1 MVDRFLGNYKI
12 LSQLG
17 AGGAG
22 VVYTAQDLRLK
33 RHVALKVL
41 SGQFGADSQAKDRFL
56 AEARA
61 AAALDHPNIG
71 TIHTVEET
79 PEGQLFIV
87 MSLYSGKTLEALIK
101 QGPVPMQQALDY
113 GYQVLQGLHYAH
125 EAGIVHR
132 DIKPANVFVTDRQ
145 LVKILDFGI
154 AKMQDSKLTRDGAV
168 LGTLAYMSPEQLVGK
183 PSIDGRSDLWSWGL
197 TLFELLTSNSTFD
210 AQGMAVVN
218 AILQGQ
224 PRRLEEFL
232 EPSAERDAVQRILD
246 RIITKDADDR
256 FNNALEVA
264 TAIEPLL
271 SDMRYQLTGAMPTAS
286 VQAVVQEVASSTP
299 EIPNNL
305 PSRNRGFFGRERER
319 ARIAELL
326 ADEDTALLCLIGQG
340 GVGKTRLALQVAIE
354 QLAETNFPD
363 GIYFISLDSLE
374 SASDVPLRVAEA
386 LEVDLQDKGWDDIID
401 KVADERL
408 LIVLDN
414 FEHVIEA
421 ADDLDILLESCS
433 GVTVLATSRERLNL
447 EQEQVLD
454 LSGFQLPES
463 IDDDF
468 NDYPATRFFIE
479 VAKRVKRSFAL
490 EPDDKPHVLDICKQ
504 LQGWPLGIE
513 LAAVWVKHMPLAD
526 IAKEISQNIGFL
538 ETRTRN
544 ISERHRSVRAVFDYS
559 WKLLAN
565 DEKDVLRKLSVFR
578 NGFRREAASGIA
590 SAKLAV
596 LASLV
601 DKSLLQVS
609 EHGRYEH
616 HPLIYQFAAEKLS
629 EDPEALATTERAH
642 ALYYA
647 QLLGS
652 LRPSLRGENR
662 KRVTRIVSSELENVR
677 TAWRWSKA
685 HRDVSKE
692 ERAAF
697 KNFYSFLSWLV

>member
-1 MVDRFLGNYKI
+1 LEQVIVERFLGNYKI

-79 PEGQLFIV
+79 PDEQLFIV
-87 MSLYSGKTLEALIK
+87 MSLYSGKTLEAFIK
-101 QGPVPMQQALDY
+101 EGKTPLQQALDY

-154 AKMQDSKLTRDGAV
+154 AKMQDSKLTRAGAV

-183 PSIDGRSDLWSWGL
+183 DVDGRSDLWSWGL
-197 TLFELLTSNSTFD
+197 MLFEMLTGHSAFE

-218 AILQGQ
+218 AILQGT

-232 EPSAERDAVQRILD
+232 EPSSERDATQAILD
-246 RIITKDADDR
+246 RIITKKPEDR
-256 FNNALEVA
+256 FANALDVA
-264 TAIEPLL
+264 AALEPLL
-271 SDMRYQLTGAMPTAS
+271 SDMRYQMTGSMPTVSMQTADEPS
-286 VQAVVQEVASSTP
+286 A

-305 PSRNRGFFGRERER
+305 PSRNRGFFGREQELK
-319 ARIAELL
+319 RIAELL
-326 ADEDTALLCLIGQG
+326 EDEDTALLCLVGQG
-340 GVGKTRLALQVAIE
+340 GVGKSRLALQIAIE
-354 QLAETNFPD
+354 QLGKTNFPD
-363 GIYFISLDSLE
+363 GIYLVAVDGLS
-374 SASDVPLRVAEA
+374 SADDVPLRVAEA
-386 LEVDLQDKGWDDIID
+386 LEIDAADKGWDDVID
-401 KVADERL
+401 AVEDEQL
-408 LIVLDN
+408 LLVLDN
-414 FEHVIEA
+414 FEQVIEA
-421 ADDLDILLESCS
+421 ADNLDELLEACA
-433 GVTVLATSRERLNL
+433 GVKVLVTSRERLNL

-454 LSGFQLPES
+454 LAGFQIPES
-463 IDDDF
+463 IEDDF
-468 NDYPATRFFIE
+468 TAFAATRFFIE
-479 VAKRVKRSFAL
+479 VAKRVKRSFTL
-490 EPDDKPHVLDICKQ
+490 EDSNKQHVLDICKQ

-513 LAAVWVKHMPLAD
+513 LAAVWVKHMPVAD
-526 IAKEISQNIGFL
+526 IAREISQNIGFL

-559 WKLLAN
+559 WQLLSESERN
-565 DEKDVLRKLSVFR
+565 VLRKLSVFR
-578 NGFRREAASGIA
+578 DGFRREAASAIA
-590 SAKLAV
+590 SASLAS

-601 DKSLLQVS
+601 DKSLLQVN

-616 HPLIYQFAAEKLS
+616 HPLIYQFAAEKLA
-629 EDPEALATTERAH
+629 EDSEALAATEQAH

-647 QLLGS
+647 QLLGT

-662 KRVTRIVSSELENVR
+662 KRVTRIVSEELENVR
-677 TAWRWSKA
+677 TAWRWSKE
-685 HRDVSKE
+685 HRNQSKE
-692 ERAAF
+692 ERSAF